1 MALVD
6 YSDSDSDAE
15 QQGVKQ
21 PPPPKPVVEGNSGTK
36 KKPFQ
41 KLTVTS
47 STTTPGGGGA
57 KKILVNLPSSIG
69 ADGDN
74 DVSPEEPPAKRAK
87 TTATGSNSRFS
98 SFGSFL
104 PPPKKRGPAPI
115 AGASASASAPS
126 TRSAPAPGVHLKT
139 AAEPAFDRRSAAA
152 AEDEE
157 EDGSGHQ
164 SEYGGGLN
172 LPAPKAPAGPSIPAG
187 QKPEGEVKLVGKP
200 LMFKPLSVARRAA
213 GAGKKKTVASPGA
226 SRGACSSTV
235 AAAATGTAAS
245 GGLKGAAV
253 AMGAPPKKKVSLFST
268 DDDDDNG
275 KPPPAVDTGPS
286 GAYEPLFTN
295 VQPTGLDD
303 HDDSNGVTGDYEAY
317 AAPPTQYQQQSA
329 VASASSSVSSIV
341 DGMHLSEKAQREL
354 FGRRGGGGANRG
366 NNNGNNNNDFAIP
379 ANARVISFNME
390 KEYEHNEALRASG
403 EQVYNPVRSIA
414 PGKHSLRQMV
424 NMAQNNQSAL
434 EDSFAQGRNNKK
446 DAAGRYGWK

>member
-15 QQGVKQ
+15 QQEVR
-21 PPPPKPVVEGNSGTK
+21 PPPKPVVEGNSSSSTK

-57 KKILVNLPSSIG
+57 KKILVNLPSIG
-69 ADGDN
+69 SDGDN
-74 DVSPEEPPAKRAK
+74 DASPEEPPAKRAR
-87 TTATGSNSRFS
+87 TTATGGNSRFS

-139 AAEPAFDRRSAAA
+139 GAEPAFVRRSAAT
-152 AEDEE
+152 AEDGEE
-157 EDGSGHQ
+157 EDGSGHR

-200 LMFKPLSVARRAA
+200 LMFKPLSVTRRAA
-213 GAGKKKTVASPGA
+213 GAGKKKTVPG
-226 SRGACSSTV
+226 RGSSSTV
-235 AAAATGTAAS
+235 AATAATGTAMS
-245 GGLKGAAV
+245 GGVKGAAAAV
-253 AMGAPPKKKVSLFST
+253 EAPPKKKVSLFST
-268 DDDDDNG
+268 DDDDDSS

-295 VQPTGLDD
+295 AEPAGLDD

-317 AAPPTQYQQQSA
+317 AAPPTQYQQQQSA

-366 NNNGNNNNDFAIP
+366 KGNNEFAIP